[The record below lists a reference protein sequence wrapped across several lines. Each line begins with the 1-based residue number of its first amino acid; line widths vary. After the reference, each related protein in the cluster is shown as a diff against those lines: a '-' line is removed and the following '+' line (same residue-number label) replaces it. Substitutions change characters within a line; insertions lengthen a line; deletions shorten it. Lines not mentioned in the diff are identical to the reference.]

1 MKINTTKKD
10 RIGETLK
17 EIQRGC
23 SARIVY
29 IEDILDAIKE
39 TKKHLERLN
48 ISKKS
53 WQGCRI
59 EIDTHC
65 KYSTKSRQKRSSGT
79 VVTLER
85 GSNSW
90 FMVACVRF
98 ETWQYDGKTQVI
110 LSESALESMKKNN
123 RVLSL

>member
-1 MKINTTKKD
+1 MKINTTKEDK
-10 RIGETLK
+10 ISETLK
-17 EIQRGC
+17 EAQKSC

-29 IEDILDAIKE
+29 IEDVLDAIKE
-39 TKKHLERLN
+39 AEKHLERFK

-65 KYSTKSRQKRSSGT
+65 KYSTKSGQKRSSGT
-79 VVTLER
+79 VVALER

-98 ETWQYDGKTQVI
+98 EAWQYDGKTQIV

-123 RVLSL
+123 RVLPL